1 MDNNK
6 EVQLES
12 FAARLNYPFISSL
25 DQVPSGQQWL
35 FESAI
40 QKMLDNTT
48 DNCVIVSKSGVASG
62 SVFAS
67 TTSIQNITR
76 AVDGLNNTMNVHRNN
91 VRIYLCTSPVINQIY
106 DKKRFK
112 KEPQA
117 KGAIATG
124 RSAAQTLMET
134 IVGEAMTM
142 SKVSDIHLKVNN
154 ISGDTEV
161 KFRTGGILRLHPDA
175 ANNTKY
181 WESSEVTAACSAI
194 INTDASNEQ
203 STKKAFSVTKAIDAS
218 FTLSGDYGV
227 VKIRY
232 AQVPSSIGF
241 TATLRIH
248 KEGAEDTYA
257 MDLKSMGYLSEQRE
271 IIESAAQSPS
281 GIIVVSGPTGS
292 GKTTMLNTVLRK
304 IPHSKSIYTFED
316 PIEMVIPGATQVPV
330 DDDIEDGSLSWVSLS
345 KNVLRLDPD
354 VIMFGEI
361 RASDVAH
368 EAMNMAM
375 TGHLVFTT
383 LHSNSSLTCI
393 PRLNDLGMPFTKLSD
408 PSLLK
413 ALVFQRLVPKICSHC
428 SISLFEDVDE
438 TNDTNARH
446 IMLLRDLF
454 SGCNNVKI
462 ANISE
467 DNHCENCGGLG
478 FSGRVLVAEVA
489 EINKSVRSYIAGND
503 LAGWE
508 RHLLNEQWVSINVHT
523 SIHVIKG
530 DVCAV
535 SLRSFLSYEVTKED
549 VAIAKNKLRLIHS
562 SAEVAA
568 WIR

>member
-1 MDNNK
+1 M
-6 EVQLES
+6 
-12 FAARLNYPFISSL
+12 
-25 DQVPSGQQWL
+25 
-35 FESAI
+35 
-40 QKMLDNTT
+40 
-48 DNCVIVSKSGVASG
+48 
-62 SVFAS
+62 
-67 TTSIQNITR
+67 
-76 AVDGLNNTMNVHRNN
+76 
-91 VRIYLCTSPVINQIY
+91 
-106 DKKRFK
+106 
-112 KEPQA
+112 
-117 KGAIATG
+117 
-124 RSAAQTLMET
+124 
-134 IVGEAMTM
+134 
-142 SKVSDIHLKVNN
+142 
-154 ISGDTEV
+154 
-161 KFRTGGILRLHPDA
+161 
-175 ANNTKY
+175 
-181 WESSEVTAACSAI
+181 
-194 INTDASNEQ
+194 
-203 STKKAFSVTKAIDAS
+203 
-218 FTLSGDYGV
+218 
-227 VKIRY
+227 
-232 AQVPSSIGF
+232 
-241 TATLRIH
+241 
-248 KEGAEDTYA
+248 
-257 MDLKSMGYLSEQRE
+257 
-271 IIESAAQSPS
+271 
-281 GIIVVSGPTGS
+281 
-292 GKTTMLNTVLRK
+292 
-304 IPHSKSIYTFED
+304 
-316 PIEMVIPGATQVPV
+316 
-330 DDDIEDGSLSWVSLS
+330 
-345 KNVLRLDPD
+345 LRLDPD

-361 RASDVAH
+361 RSSDVAH

-383 LHSNSSLTCI
+383 LHSNSALTCI
-393 PRLNDLGMPFTKLSD
+393 PRLHDLGMPFTKLSD

-438 TNDTNARH
+438 TNDANAKH
-446 IMLLRDLF
+446 IMLLCELF

-489 EINKSVRSYIAGND
+489 EVNKSVRSYIAGND